1 MTSKFLHL
9 KRPTPALE
17 MKNRTEPELF
27 RDLYP
32 YKRVSRTSFDDT
44 FVMHRPAEPMFITDT
59 TFRDGQQA
67 RPPYSVAQISRIYDM
82 LHKLGGYSGLIRQCE
97 FFLYSQK
104 DRRAVET
111 CLAKSYTFPEITAW
125 IRANPD
131 DLKLVRS
138 MGIKE
143 TGMLT
148 SVSDYHIYLKLN
160 KDRAQA
166 MQDYLAVIEKALEMG
181 ITPRCH
187 FEDITRADIY
197 GFCLPFARKLMDL
210 SKQSGLPVKIRLC
223 DTMGYGVPYPGAAL
237 PRSVAKIVRAF
248 TDEAEVPGQWLE
260 WHGHNDFHK
269 GLINAVT
276 AWLYG
281 CSGANGTLLGFG
293 ERTGNAPVEAL
304 VLEYISLTGD
314 DDVAYTPCIA
324 EIADYFEKELEY
336 AIPPNYPFV
345 GRDFNA
351 TSAGIHVDGL
361 SKNEEIYNIFD
372 TTHIL
377 GRSVPI
383 IITDKTGK
391 AGVAYWINLNL
402 ELPKEQQVSKSH
414 PAVGKIHKKIMEAY
428 DQGRTTSF
436 SHEEMH
442 ALVKRYLPEL
452 ETSEFDH
459 LKEMAQ
465 NLATKIFYRLAM
477 DSSIRSL
484 DSRSVGAR
492 MNSFLEHYPFFQY
505 IYVTDTEGN
514 LITWQVSHPEDKTL
528 YENKLVDQNFADRE
542 WFQKPMNTG
551 EMHITDF
558 YRSMFSGKLCLTISA
573 PVLDKNDDITA
584 ILGGDIRFE
593 ELIKLHEA
601 IDNEE
606 RFKFEP
612 QPEDAEQLKHP

>member
-17 MKNRTEPELF
+17 MKNRSEPELF

-125 IRANPD
+125 IRANTD

-148 SVSDYHIYLKLN
+148 SVSDYHIYLKLG

-166 MQDYLAVIEKALEMG
+166 MQDYLEVIEKALEMG

-314 DDVAYTPCIA
+314 DDVAYTPSIA
-324 EIADYFEKELEY
+324 EIADYFEKELDY

-361 SKNEEIYNIFD
+361 AKNEEIYNIFD
-372 TTHIL
+372 TRHIL

-383 IITDKTGK
+383 IITDKTGR
-391 AGVAYWINLNL
+391 AGVAYWINHNL
-402 ELPKEQQVSKSH
+402 ELPKEKQVSKSH

-428 DQGRTTSF
+428 EQGRTTSF

-442 ALVKRYLPEL
+442 GLVKRYLPEL
-452 ETSEFDH
+452 ESSEFDH

-477 DSSIRSL
+477 DSNIRSL
-484 DSRSVGAR
+484 GSRSVAAR

-505 IYVTDTEGN
+505 IYLTDTQGN

-528 YENKLVDQNFADRE
+528 YRNKLVDQNFSDRE
-542 WFQKPMNTG
+542 WFQQPMNTG

-606 RFKFEP
+606 RLKAEP
-612 QPEDAEQLKHP
+612 NGENDPAQK

>member
-17 MKNRTEPELF
+17 MKNRSEPELF

-125 IRANPD
+125 IRANTD

-148 SVSDYHIYLKLN
+148 SVSDYHIYLKLG

-166 MQDYLAVIEKALEMG
+166 MQDYLEVIEKALEMG

-324 EIADYFEKELEY
+324 EIADYFEKELDY

-361 SKNEEIYNIFD
+361 AKNEEIYNIFD
-372 TTHIL
+372 TRHIL

-383 IITDKTGK
+383 IITDKTGR
-391 AGVAYWINLNL
+391 AGVAYWINHNL
-402 ELPKEQQVSKSH
+402 ELPKEKQVSKSH

-428 DQGRTTSF
+428 EQGRTTSF

-442 ALVKRYLPEL
+442 GLVKRYLPEL
-452 ETSEFDH
+452 ESSEFDH

-477 DSSIRSL
+477 DSNIRSL
-484 DSRSVGAR
+484 DSRSVAAR

-505 IYVTDTEGN
+505 IYLTDTQGN

-528 YENKLVDQNFADRE
+528 YRNKLVDQNFSDRE
-542 WFQKPMNTG
+542 WFQQPMNTG

-606 RFKFEP
+606 RLKAEP
-612 QPEDAEQLKHP
+612 NGENDPAQK